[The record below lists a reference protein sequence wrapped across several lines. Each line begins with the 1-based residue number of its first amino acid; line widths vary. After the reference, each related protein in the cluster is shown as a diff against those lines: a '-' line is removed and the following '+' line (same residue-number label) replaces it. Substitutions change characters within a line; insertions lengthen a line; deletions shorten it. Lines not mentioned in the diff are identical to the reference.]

1 MLSFIS
7 THDAPNPPYYRTMSA
22 WDQCGR
28 LSCCFHVGRCR
39 DSIISILSV
48 ASDEIGARLK
58 FEFECILGLVHARAR
73 IPPNARSFCCLELL
87 LCISFLRL
95 LQCSISCGC
104 NWGSWRSTQVRVY
117 FLPPNLV
124 RRSFCCS
131 VWSSFFASPFVSS
144 SMQLVSPS
152 ARQVKMQFRHF
163 CSLCGECQPVLPV
176 S

>member
-1 MLSFIS
+1 M
-7 THDAPNPPYYRTMSA
+7 
-22 WDQCGR
+22 
-28 LSCCFHVGRCR
+28 
-39 DSIISILSV
+39 SV

-163 CSLCGECQPVLPV
+163 CSLCGAASQFCLCPEHQTPGIFGFSPLQTVQPWHHTPIGVGEDV
-176 S
+176 SSLLLSG